1 MYAAERRQEILKL
14 LQESG
19 RVSVAELARHFDVSE
34 TSIRRDLSH
43 LHRAGLAQRTYG
55 GAVLTA
61 SPTQQPPS
69 GKAGTPQDDVTQL
82 AIRLVLRKAMASPG
96 DLALA
101 ESKRA
106 MGRWAAELVG
116 DGDAIVLD
124 DSTSAFH
131 LATFLQDRR
140 NLTVVTNGLGA
151 ALLLAQNASNNVI
164 LAANSVSPGE
174 ASLVGDLNPDV
185 MNGFRASRCFISC
198 VGFSIEHGLSEIDD
212 ARALLKSQ
220 MIRLAQQTIALVDHT
235 KFGQV
240 STFRVP
246 GPNRISHL
254 VTDAG
259 TPDSVLR
266 ELRRAVSFP
275 VTVVGPSSAETFP
288 PLGLPG
294 GRRRYRIGFGNLTE
308 RMVFAQQVRRSLESA
323 AQGLDNVELLVRDND
338 LDRQRALENADWFV
352 AQGVDLVIEYQ
363 IDAEA
368 ANVIMHK
375 FQRAGIPVIAV
386 DIPLPGATFFG
397 ADNYRAGRMAGEALG
412 YWIRQNWDGKVD
424 RVLKLECQRAGAIG
438 AARLQGQLEGLESVL
453 GLVPNDRV
461 ITVDCPVIMEDV
473 PRRVGSLIGE
483 IAPGEKVA
491 IIAINDDAALGS
503 LEVFE
508 RFGRV
513 DRVVAVGQNLDLL
526 GRAALRRANTPFI
539 GSTGYRPEEY
549 GERLLDLVV
558 RLLRGEPVPPA
569 VYVRHA
575 FVTKETLDQ
584 FYPEVSEPR
593 ATLNAA
599 VDSLAALSSGAWG
612 TGR

>member
-19 RVSVAELARHFDVSE
+19 RVSVAELAQRFDVSE
-34 TSIRRDLSH
+34 TSIRRDLTH
-43 LHRAGLAQRTYG
+43 LHRVGLAQRTYG
-55 GAVLTA
+55 GAVLA
-61 SPTQQPPS
+61 ANPAQQPPS
-69 GKAGTPQDDVTQL
+69 GKGGTPEDEVIQL
-82 AIRLVLRKAMASPG
+82 ATRLVLREALASPG
-96 DLALA
+96 GRALA

-164 LAANSVSPGE
+164 LAANTVSPGE

-185 MNGFRASRCFISC
+185 MNGFRASHCFISC

-220 MIRLAQQTIALVDHT
+220 MIRLAQQTLALVDHT

-240 STFRVP
+240 STFRVA
-246 GPNRISHL
+246 GPNRILHL
-254 VTDAG
+254 VTDMG
-259 TPDSVLR
+259 IPDSVLR
-266 ELRRAVSFP
+266 ELRRGASFSM
-275 VTVVGPSSAETFP
+275 TVVGPSSAETFA
-288 PLGLPG
+288 PLGPPG

-308 RMVFAQQVRRSLESA
+308 RMVFAQQVRHSLERA
-323 AQGLDNVELLVRDND
+323 AQALDTVELFVRDND

-363 IDAEA
+363 IDAKA
-368 ANVIMHK
+368 ANVIMDK

-397 ADNYRAGRMAGEALG
+397 ADNYPAGRMAGEALG
-412 YWIRQNWDGKVD
+412 YWVLQNWGGRVD
-424 RVLKLECQRAGAIG
+424 RVLRLECQRAGAIG

-453 GLVPNDRV
+453 GLVPNDQV

-473 PRRVGSLIGE
+473 PRRVGSHVADVPPE
-483 IAPGEKVA
+483 DKVA
-491 IIAINDDAALGS
+491 IIAINDDAALGA

-508 RFGRV
+508 RLGRK
-513 DRVVAVGQNLDLL
+513 DEVVAVGQNLDLL
-526 GRAALRRANTPFI
+526 GRAALRSANTSFI
-539 GSTGYRPEEY
+539 GSTSYRPEEY
-549 GERLLDLVV
+549 GERLLDLAL

-569 VYVRHA
+569 VYVRHV
-575 FVTKETLDQ
+575 FVTRDTLDQ
-584 FYPEVSEPR
+584 CYPEEPGPS
-593 ATLNAA
+593 AMLST
-599 VDSLAALSSGAWG
+599 AALGMTGPSSGARS
-612 TGR
+612 TGA